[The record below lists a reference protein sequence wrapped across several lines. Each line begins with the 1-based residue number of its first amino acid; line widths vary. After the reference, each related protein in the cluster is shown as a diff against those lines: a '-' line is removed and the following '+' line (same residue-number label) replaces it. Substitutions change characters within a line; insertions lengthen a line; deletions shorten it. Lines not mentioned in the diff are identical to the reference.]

1 MAALTPEPDAF
12 LNRDLPSGLGFDRA
26 SPYFSDT
33 PKKVEAQ
40 EMTTNSYQAHP
51 LEVKALEIGYQVKG
65 VKRSLTPPLNYALPP
80 GSLSA
85 LVGING
91 SGKSTLLRTLSGM
104 HPALSGEVLLKG
116 IPVQEMAPGH
126 RARSLSVVL
135 TEPIA
140 SKNLTVNE
148 LVALGRHPYTN
159 WIGQLSPEDR
169 TRVAFALE
177 QMELDDIQQ
186 QACYT
191 LSDGQL
197 QRALIARA
205 LAQDTALMLLDEP
218 TTHLDLYHKVKILKL
233 LKEVTRMAGKTILF
247 STHEIDLAIQLCD
260 HILILSPELSQFGS
274 PCSLI
279 ESGGFD
285 ALFPGDTIH
294 FDRTHGMFKVN
305 K

>member
-1 MAALTPEPDAF
+1 M
-12 LNRDLPSGLGFDRA
+12 NSDLI
-26 SPYFSDT
+26 
-33 PKKVEAQ
+33 
-40 EMTTNSYQAHP
+40 HP
-51 LEVKALEIGYQVKG
+51 LEAKALEIGYRGKG
-65 VKRSLTPPLNYALPP
+65 FKKSLTPPLNFALPP

-104 HPALSGEVLLKG
+104 HTALSGEILLKG
-116 IPVQEMAPGH
+116 IPIRDMAPAD
-126 RARSLSVVL
+126 RARNLSVVL

-140 SKNLTVNE
+140 SKNLSVDE
-148 LVALGRHPYTN
+148 LVVLGRHPYTN
-159 WIGQLSPEDR
+159 WIGQLSAEDR
-169 TRVAFALE
+169 QRVAHALE
-177 QMELDDIQQ
+177 QMELEDIRQQ
-186 QACYT
+186 PCHT

-205 LAQDTALMLLDEP
+205 LSQDTPLMLLDEP

-260 HILILSPELSQFGS
+260 HILILNEEVSEFGS
-274 PCSLI
+274 PCNLI

-285 ALFPGDTIH
+285 TLFPADTIQ
-294 FDRTHGMFKVN
+294 FDRTRGMFKVN

>member
-1 MAALTPEPDAF
+1 M
-12 LNRDLPSGLGFDRA
+12 
-26 SPYFSDT
+26 
-33 PKKVEAQ
+33 K
-40 EMTTNSYQAHP
+40 TNSNLTHP
-51 LEVKALEIGYQVKG
+51 LEVKTLEIGYRVKG
-65 VKRSLTPPLNYALPP
+65 NTRSLTPALNFSLPP

-104 HPALSGEVLLKG
+104 HPALSGQVFLQGTPMHEL
-116 IPVQEMAPGH
+116 APAH

-159 WIGQLSPEDR
+159 WIGQLTAEDR
-169 TRVAFALE
+169 NRVAYALE
-177 QMELDDIQQ
+177 QMELEGIKQQ
-186 QACYT
+186 PCHT

-205 LAQDTALMLLDEP
+205 LSQDTALMLLDEP

-233 LKEVTRMAGKTILF
+233 LKEVTRMADKTILF

-260 HILILSPELSQFGS
+260 HILILSAEHSQFGS

-285 ALFPGDTIH
+285 SLFPGDTIH
-294 FDRTHGMFKVN
+294 FDRTLGMFKVN

>member
-1 MAALTPEPDAF
+1 MI
-12 LNRDLPSGLGFDRA
+12 
-26 SPYFSDT
+26 
-33 PKKVEAQ
+33 
-40 EMTTNSYQAHP
+40 TNSNLAYPIEVQA
-51 LEVKALEIGYQVKG
+51 LKIGYRQ
-65 VKRSLTPPLNYALPP
+65 KRGREALTPPLNFSLPP

-104 HPALSGEVLLKG
+104 HPALSGKVLLEG
-116 IPVQEMAPGH
+116 IPIEEMAPTQ

-140 SKNLTVNE
+140 SKNLTVYE

-159 WIGQLSPEDR
+159 WIGQLSEADR
-169 TRVAFALE
+169 DRITYALE
-177 QMELDDIQQ
+177 QMELDGINHQP
-186 QACYT
+186 CHT

-205 LAQDTALMLLDEP
+205 LSQDTALTLLDEP

-233 LKEVTRMAGKTILF
+233 LKEVTREAGKTILF

-260 HILILSPELSQFGS
+260 HILILSPEHSQFGS
-274 PCSLI
+274 PCNLI

-294 FDRTHGMFKVN
+294 FDRTLGRFKVN